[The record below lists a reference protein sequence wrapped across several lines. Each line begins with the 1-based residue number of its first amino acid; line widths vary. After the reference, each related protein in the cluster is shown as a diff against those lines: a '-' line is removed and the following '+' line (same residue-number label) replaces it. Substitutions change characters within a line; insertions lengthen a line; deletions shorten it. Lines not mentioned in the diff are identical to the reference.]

1 MTKIPGTIAEK
12 IEEIVSSR
20 IEEMTFIEVS
30 KIAYTPALGD
40 EKIIAASLQVYEPF
54 QDEFGLA
61 IERDLAFNIASS
73 LFSAQEKIIDEELV
87 KDLTLEILNMLA
99 GAVMATLLR
108 NDMSFKL
115 GIPIISSRFPS
126 ETVGDSHHFNIEGNS
141 LFFNTPSAQLF
152 EELI

>member
-1 MTKIPGTIAEK
+1 MTKIPRTIAEK

-20 IEEMTFIEVS
+20 IEEMTFMEVS
-30 KIAYTPALGD
+30 KLANTPALGD
-40 EKIIAASLQVYEPF
+40 EKIIAASLRVYEPF

-73 LFSAQEKIIDEELV
+73 LFSAQERIIDEELV

-108 NDMSFKL
+108 DDMSFKL
-115 GIPIISSRFPS
+115 GIPIISSRSPS
-126 ETVGDSHHFNIEGNS
+126 EALGDSHHFNIEGNS